1 MLVALVEE
9 YKRATKDY
17 IKILDNISKEDFLA
31 IRDSEAK
38 DPDCKSIQ
46 TVTFHII
53 QSGYTYANYIQSVSN
68 NRWLEYKTI
77 IDTTKNAVHEI
88 GEMLKYT
95 EESFYDN
102 WYKSNEELEKYSF
115 KTRWNVTYDL
125 EQLLEHAIVH
135 ILRHRRQDREFF
147 EERLNDN
154 RTKNTRITR
163 RVTSAQS

>member
-1 MLVALVEE
+1 MHKNGMLIALVEE

-31 IRDSEAK
+31 IRDNEAK

-68 NRWLEYKTI
+68 SRWLEYKAT

-88 GEMLKYT
+88 REMLKYT
-95 EESFYDN
+95 EESFHDN
-102 WYKSNEELEKYSF
+102 WYKSKEELEEYSF
-115 KTRWNVTYDL
+115 KTRWNVTYDV

-135 ILRHRRQDREFF
+135 ILRHRRQVENFLKKD
-147 EERLNDN
+147 
-154 RTKNTRITR
+154 
-163 RVTSAQS
+163 

>member
-1 MLVALVEE
+1 MQKNGMLVALLEE

-17 IKILDNISKEDFLA
+17 IRILNIISEEGFLEVRDN
-31 IRDSEAK
+31 EAK

-68 NRWLEYKTI
+68 NRWLEYKTT
-77 IDTTKNAVHEI
+77 IDTTKNAIHEI
-88 GEMLKYT
+88 EEMLKYT
-95 EESFYDN
+95 EESFHDN

-135 ILRHRRQDREFF
+135 ILRHRRQVENFLKKD
-147 EERLNDN
+147 
-154 RTKNTRITR
+154 
-163 RVTSAQS
+163 